1 MPLKIGG
8 RSYPSISD
16 LATATQLSTKT
27 LKSYI
32 DKGILPAPTKLT
44 HGMRE
49 FSVFPNEYIEDAVR
63 IIKDLARSRRTERR
77 GGNAQDDR
85 VSRG

>member
-1 MPLKIGG
+1 MPISIGG

-16 LATATQLSTKT
+16 LATATGLSTKT

-32 DKGILPAPTKLT
+32 EKGILPPPTRID

-49 FSVFPNEYIEDAVR
+49 FSVFPDDYIAKAVL
-63 IIKDLARSRRTERR
+63 IVKDLARSRRQS
-77 GGNAQDDR
+77 GGASSSAAGRTQR
-85 VSRG
+85 